1 MENEKIKMGQDVSNM
16 TEEERKQIRLS
27 FDPDKMG
34 FEQNSEEEGTK
45 DEN

>member
-1 MENEKIKMGQDVSNM
+1 MEEKIQVGQDVSNM
-16 TEEERKQIRLS
+16 TEEERKKIRMS

-34 FEQNSEEEGTK
+34 FEQEEEGTK